1 VCVVNRRGGEHSKG
15 RGNETMHNRATLA
28 AAISIVL
35 MCAITLAGTGLGSP
49 PGSLEEV
56 VDLLPRGTTRQE
68 LNQASMQLAGTIVT
82 VPVCTMGSCRQY
94 DACMDRCVF
103 ICPHRRDNNS
113 SWSQKPR
120 CKKVVA
126 EFFCLAHRFDF
137 MTKEGG
143 CSVYGDAMK
152 RMAYCEDDRD
162 VFGVLAAKACPVSCQ
177 TCGLKRCYV
186 RDTNKLMACA
196 NA

>member
-1 VCVVNRRGGEHSKG
+1 
-15 RGNETMHNRATLA
+15 MHNRATLA
-28 AAISIVL
+28 AAISVVL
-35 MCAITLAGTGLGSP
+35 MCAITLAGTGLSSP
-49 PGSLEEV
+49 PSSLEEV

-94 DACMDRCVF
+94 DACMDR
-103 ICPHRRDNNS
+103 
-113 SWSQKPR
+113 
-120 CKKVVA
+120 
-126 EFFCLAHRFDF
+126 FDF

-143 CSVYGDAMK
+143 CSVYGDAME

-196 NA
+196 HA